1 VVIKPPPFLLA
12 ASLLL
17 WGWYSGFIVAAVGMA
32 LALESARIFRLRW
45 ELSRRDFER
54 IADLCSIGFAS
65 ALAFQFVQ
73 SRHFPDSLLSAL
85 IWLPMLFFALLLAQR
100 YSTLGRVPLSALFW
114 SLRKRRDDSRAE
126 QALPLDYAY
135 FCLSLLA
142 ASSANP
148 RTSWFFPQICVLGL
162 YALWPAAPKR
172 KTRTTWALAFI
183 AAIGVAFALQAGL
196 LRAQTHLE
204 ELVFE
209 WLASRWNPP
218 ADPYHSRTAI
228 GDIGELKGS
237 DRIVMR
243 VNAGDRRPPATLR
256 AATYNMYAA
265 GTWSAPAQ
273 LFTAVPVTGE
283 SWDLAAGTGESVGLS
298 AWMDGERALLA
309 LPLGTFRLESLN
321 VAGMQR
327 NTFGVVRVDEAPDMV
342 VFGARYDPQHA
353 LDAPPDPTDLN
364 LPSTVRPA
372 LGMVASEISLPEDDP
387 QAASQAIAE
396 FFGSRFKYSLALA
409 NAAGTARS
417 LNQFLLEDRRGHCEY
432 FATATVLL
440 LRYAGI
446 PARYA
451 TGYAVQEWSPLEHQY
466 VIRKR
471 HAHAWALAWLD
482 GHWQEL
488 DTTPGVWAEEEKAS
502 ASSLQPL
509 LDLLSLFNY
518 RLTLWQHSDTTHGG
532 QSVTMLSVAGVLALY
547 LAWRIWRRRRVHVPG
562 SAALAMHAS
571 LAVSDPRI
579 ADLLEQLKR
588 LGYERPL
595 CAPLLSW
602 ATTLPLTDVEVRG
615 TLQATIRSYYRT
627 RFDPDGAT
635 AEEEQFFV
643 RKMRALLEQLSA
655 ASADGASVARQA

>member
-1 VVIKPPPFLLA
+1 MIKPPAFLLA
-12 ASLLL
+12 AGLLL

-32 LALESARIFRLRW
+32 LALESPRIFRLRW

-54 IADLCSIGFAS
+54 IADLCSIGFVS

-114 SLRKRRDDSRAE
+114 SLRKRHDDHRAE
-126 QALPLDYAY
+126 RALPLDYAY

-148 RTSWFFPQICVLGL
+148 RTPWFFPLICVLGV
-162 YALWPAAPKR
+162 YALWPAAPR
-172 KTRTTWALAFI
+172 RRTRSTWALAFV

-209 WLASRWNPP
+209 WLARRWNPP

-237 DRIVMR
+237 DRIIMR
-243 VNAGDRRPPATLR
+243 VNAGDRPPPPTLR

-273 LFTAVPVTGE
+273 LFTPVAATGE

-298 AWMDGERALLA
+298 AWVDSERALLA

-327 NTFGVVRVDEAPDMV
+327 NTFGVVRIDEAPDMV
-342 VFGARYDPQHA
+342 VFGARYDAQHA

-364 LPSTVRPA
+364 IPSTVRPA
-372 LGMVASEISLPEDDP
+372 LETVASQISLPEHDP
-387 QAASQAIAE
+387 QAASLAIAG
-396 FFGSRFKYSLALA
+396 FFGSRFTYSLALA
-409 NAAGTARS
+409 SAAGTSRS

-471 HAHAWALAWLD
+471 HAHAWALAWLN

-488 DTTPGVWAEEEKAS
+488 DTTPGVWAEEERQS
-502 ASSLQPL
+502 ASSFQPL
-509 LDLLSLFNY
+509 LDLVSLFNY
-518 RLTLWQHSDTTHGG
+518 RLTLWQHSNPARGG
-532 QSVTMLSVAGVLALY
+532 RSLTMLSVAGVLALY
-547 LAWRIWRRRRVHVPG
+547 LAWRIWRRRRVHAPGG
-562 SAALAMHAS
+562 SAAIARAS
-571 LAVSDPRI
+571 LAMSDPRI
-579 ADLLEQLKR
+579 AELLEQLKK
-588 LGYERPL
+588 LGYERPT

-602 ATTLPLTDVEVRG
+602 ATALPLSDVGMRG
-615 TLQATIRSYYRT
+615 TLEAVIRSYYRT

-635 AEEEQFFV
+635 AEEEQFFL
-643 RKMRALLEQLSA
+643 RQMRTLLEQLDTPS
-655 ASADGASVARQA
+655 SDGASTARRT

>member
-1 VVIKPPPFLLA
+1 MIKPPPFLLA

-54 IADLCSIGFAS
+54 IADLCSIGFAA

-100 YSTLGRVPLSALFW
+100 YSTLQRVPLSALFW
-114 SLRKRRDDSRAE
+114 SLRKRHDDQRAE

-148 RTSWFFPQICVLGL
+148 RTPWFFPLICVLGV

-172 KTRTTWALAFI
+172 RARSTWALAFI

-237 DRIVMR
+237 NRIVMR
-243 VNAGDRRPPATLR
+243 VNSGGRPPPPTLR

-265 GTWSAPAQ
+265 GTWSAPVH
-273 LFTAVPVTGE
+273 LFTPVPLAAEG
-283 SWDLAAGTGESVGLS
+283 WDLAAGTGESVGLS
-298 AWMDGERALLA
+298 AWVDSERALLA

-327 NTFGVVRVDEAPDMV
+327 NAFGVVRVDEAPDMV
-342 VFGARYDPQHA
+342 AFGARYDARHA

-372 LGMVASEISLPEDDP
+372 LEKVAGEISLPDHDP
-387 QAASQAIAE
+387 QAASQAIAG
-396 FFGSRFKYSLALA
+396 FFGSRFTYSLVLA
-409 NAAGTARS
+409 SAAGTPRS

-451 TGYAVQEWSPLEHQY
+451 TGYAVQEWSPLERQY

-482 GHWQEL
+482 GRWQEL
-488 DTTPGVWAEEEKAS
+488 DTTPGVWADEEAAS
-502 ASSLQPL
+502 ASSFQPL
-509 LDLLSLFNY
+509 LDVLSLFNY
-518 RLTLWQHSDTTHGG
+518 RLTLWQHSNPAHGG
-532 QSVTMLSVAGVLALY
+532 QSVTMLSVAGALALY
-547 LAWRIWRRRRVHVPG
+547 LAWRVWRRRRVHMPGG
-562 SAALAMHAS
+562 SAVIARASPAM
-571 LAVSDPRI
+571 SDPRI
-579 ADLLEQLKR
+579 AELLEQLKK
-588 LGYERPL
+588 LGYERPT

-602 ATTLPLTDVEVRG
+602 ATALPLTDVEMHG
-615 TLQATIRSYYRT
+615 TLESAIRSYYRT

-643 RKMRALLEQLSA
+643 RQMRTLLEQLNA
-655 ASADGASVARQA
+655 ASSDGASAARQA